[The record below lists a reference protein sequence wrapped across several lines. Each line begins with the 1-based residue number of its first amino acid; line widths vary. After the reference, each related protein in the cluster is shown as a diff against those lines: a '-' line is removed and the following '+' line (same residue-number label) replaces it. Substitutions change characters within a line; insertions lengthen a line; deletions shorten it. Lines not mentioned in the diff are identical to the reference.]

1 MYEFETPH
9 VTNTEIK
16 QNRNV
21 PLATISRIGQRERV
35 LASIIAVPEKNHTSN
50 GYTPSLEYPRDR
62 RGASSQPVDAVT
74 V

>member
-1 MYEFETPH
+1 MYEFETSH

-16 QNRNV
+16 QNPNV
-21 PLATISRIGQRERV
+21 RLATISKLGQREPV
-35 LASIIAVPEKNHTSN
+35 LASIIAVSEKNHTSN
-50 GYTPSLEYPRDR
+50 GYTPTLEYPRDR